1 LPRYARPNGEAE
13 QEGEDVRTHRS
24 VAAAGV
30 AAGLL
35 ALGLTPAQAH
45 HAFSAEY
52 DNTKP
57 IKLEGTVR
65 KVEWINPH
73 SWITI
78 DVKAAD
84 GTMETWEVEA
94 GSPNSMFRRG
104 FNRNSLPT
112 GITVVVNGYQ
122 ARDGGRRANG
132 GNITFSDGRR
142 LFLGGSNPDDPEN
155 RRR

>member
-1 LPRYARPNGEAE
+1 MKRL
-13 QEGEDVRTHRS
+13 S
-24 VAAAGV
+24 VVIGGAA

-35 ALGLTPAQAH
+35 ALTVAPGWAH

-52 DNTKP
+52 DSTKP
-57 IKLEGTVR
+57 LTLRGTVT

-84 GTMETWEVEA
+84 GTIETWEIEA

-112 GITVVVNGYQ
+112 GVEVIISGYRS
-122 ARDGGRRANG
+122 RDGGKRANG
-132 GNITFSDGRR
+132 GNISFPDGRR
-142 LFLGGSNPDDPEN
+142 LFLGGSNPDEPEN
-155 RRR
+155 RKK

>member
-1 LPRYARPNGEAE
+1 MRKHLLVVVG
-13 QEGEDVRTHRS
+13 G
-24 VAAAGV
+24 
-30 AAGLL
+30 AGLL
-35 ALGLTPAQAH
+35 VALASVPVWAH

-57 IKLEGTVR
+57 LTLQGTVT

-84 GTMETWEVEA
+84 GSVETWEIEA

-104 FNRNSLPT
+104 FNRNSLPL
-112 GITVVVNGYQ
+112 GTVVVINGYRS
-122 ARDGGRRANG
+122 RDGGKRANG
-132 GNITFSDGRR
+132 GNITFTDGRR
-142 LFLGGSNPDDPEN
+142 LFLSGSNPDDPEN

>member
-1 LPRYARPNGEAE
+1 MRKQL
-13 QEGEDVRTHRS
+13 S
-24 VAAAGV
+24 VVIGGV
-30 AAGLL
+30 ALL
-35 ALGLTPAQAH
+35 AALASVPAWAH

-57 IKLEGTVR
+57 LKLEGTVK

-78 DVKAAD
+78 DVKKAD
-84 GTMETWEVEA
+84 GTLETWEIEA

-112 GITVVVNGYQ
+112 GIVVVINGYH
-122 ARDGGRRANG
+122 ARDGSNRANG
-132 GNITFSDGRR
+132 GNIRFADGRQ
-142 LFLGGSNPDDPEN
+142 LFLSGSNPDDPEN
-155 RRR
+155 KKK

>member
-1 LPRYARPNGEAE
+1 MKHLSLVIAG
-13 QEGEDVRTHRS
+13 
-24 VAAAGV
+24 AAT
-30 AAGLL
+30 GLL
-35 ALGLTPAQAH
+35 ALTVVPGRAH

-57 IKLEGTVR
+57 LTLRGTVT

-84 GTMETWEVEA
+84 GTIETWEIEA

-112 GITVVVNGYQ
+112 GIEVIINGYQ
-122 ARDGGRRANG
+122 SRDGGRRANG
-132 GNITFSDGRR
+132 GNISFPDGRR

-155 RRR
+155 RQK

>member
-1 LPRYARPNGEAE
+1 MK
-13 QEGEDVRTHRS
+13 HRS
-24 VAAAGV
+24 VAIAGAV
-30 AAGLL
+30 GLL
-35 ALGLTPAQAH
+35 ALAVVPGRAH

-57 IKLEGTVR
+57 LTLRGTVT

-84 GTMETWEVEA
+84 GTIETWEIEA

-104 FNRNSLPT
+104 FNRHSLPT
-112 GITVVVNGYQ
+112 GIEVIINGYQ
-122 ARDGGRRANG
+122 SRDGGKRANG
-132 GNITFSDGRR
+132 GNITFPDGRR
-142 LFLGGSNPDDPEN
+142 LFLAGSNPDDPEN
-155 RRR
+155 RKK

>member
-1 LPRYARPNGEAE
+1 MRKHLLVVVG
-13 QEGEDVRTHRS
+13 G
-24 VAAAGV
+24 
-30 AAGLL
+30 AGLL
-35 ALGLTPAQAH
+35 VALASVPVWAH

-57 IKLEGTVR
+57 LTLQGTVT

-84 GTMETWEVEA
+84 GSVETWEIEA

-104 FNRNSLPT
+104 FNRNSLPL
-112 GITVVVNGYQ
+112 GTVVVINGYQ
-122 ARDGGRRANG
+122 SRDGGKRANG
-132 GNITFSDGRR
+132 GNITFTDGRL
-142 LFLGGSNPDDPEN
+142 LFLSGSNPDDPEN
-155 RRR
+155 RER

>member
-1 LPRYARPNGEAE
+1 MQKRLLVVIG
-13 QEGEDVRTHRS
+13 G
-24 VAAAGV
+24 
-30 AAGLL
+30 AGLL
-35 ALGLTPAQAH
+35 VALASVPVWAH

-57 IKLEGTVR
+57 LTLQGTVT

-84 GTMETWEVEA
+84 GSVETWEIEA
-94 GSPNSMFRRG
+94 GSPSSMFRRG
-104 FNRNSLPT
+104 FNRNSLPLGT
-112 GITVVVNGYQ
+112 EVVINGYQ
-122 ARDGGRRANG
+122 SRDGSKRANG
-132 GNITFSDGRR
+132 GNITFTDGRA
-142 LFLGGSNPDDPEN
+142 LFLSGSNPDDPEN

>member
-1 LPRYARPNGEAE
+1 MRRHVLVVIG
-13 QEGEDVRTHRS
+13 G
-24 VAAAGV
+24 
-30 AAGLL
+30 AGLL
-35 ALGLTPAQAH
+35 VTLASVPVWAH

-57 IKLEGTVR
+57 LKLQGTVT

-78 DVKAAD
+78 DVKVAD
-84 GTMETWEVEA
+84 GSVETWEIEA

-104 FNRNSLPT
+104 FNRKSLPLGT
-112 GITVVVNGYQ
+112 IVVINGYRS
-122 ARDGGRRANG
+122 RDGGKRANG
-132 GNITFSDGRR
+132 GDITFTDGRR
-142 LFLGGSNPDDPEN
+142 LFLSGSNPDDPEN

>member
-1 LPRYARPNGEAE
+1 MRKHL
-13 QEGEDVRTHRS
+13 S
-24 VAAAGV
+24 VVIGGIA
-30 AAGLL
+30 LL
-35 ALGLTPAQAH
+35 AALAPVPAWAH

-57 IKLEGTVR
+57 LKLEGTVK

-78 DVKAAD
+78 DVKKAD
-84 GTMETWEVEA
+84 GTLETWEIEA

-112 GITVVVNGYQ
+112 GIVVVINGYH
-122 ARDGGRRANG
+122 ARDGSNRANG
-132 GNITFSDGRR
+132 GNIRFADGRQ
-142 LFLGGSNPDDPEN
+142 LFLSGSNPDDPEN
-155 RRR
+155 QKK

>member
-1 LPRYARPNGEAE
+1 MRN
-13 QEGEDVRTHRS
+13 QFS
-24 VAAAGV
+24 VMVGV
-30 AAGLL
+30 GLL
-35 ALGLTPAQAH
+35 AVLAALPAWAH

-57 IKLEGTVR
+57 LKLEGTVK

-78 DVKAAD
+78 DVKKAD
-84 GTMETWEVEA
+84 GTLETWEIEA

-112 GITVVVNGYQ
+112 GIVVVINGYH
-122 ARDGGRRANG
+122 ARDGSNRANG
-132 GNITFSDGRR
+132 GNIRFADGRQ
-142 LFLGGSNPDDPEN
+142 LFLSGSNPDDPEN
-155 RRR
+155 KKK

>member
-1 LPRYARPNGEAE
+1 MRKHL
-13 QEGEDVRTHRS
+13 S
-24 VAAAGV
+24 VVIGG
-30 AAGLL
+30 AGLL
-35 ALGLTPAQAH
+35 VALASVPVWAH

-57 IKLEGTVR
+57 LKLQGTVT

-78 DVKAAD
+78 DVKVA
-84 GTMETWEVEA
+84 GGSVETWEIEA

-104 FNRNSLPT
+104 FNRKSLPL
-112 GITVVVNGYQ
+112 GTVVVINGYQ
-122 ARDGGRRANG
+122 SRDGGKRANG
-132 GNITFSDGRR
+132 GDITFVDGRK
-142 LFLGGSNPDDPEN
+142 LFLSGSNPDDPEN